1 MLFFPYS
8 IEVFLPV
15 LLLALILAF
24 VLKQNSLKVR
34 NWAELDSLE
43 KEYRPL
49 VELLKKN
56 KMTTYLNQI
65 EEIVDNLMIERDKVL
80 EIKKAAE
87 ENDLK
92 VSQMGALATQAEASL
107 RNIRKFIMRYEDHRD
122 ESISL
127 FKNLR
132 LTLLAPLE
140 NQAHVSAVMQ
150 KISNIEFIVE
160 ELDSNK

>member
-8 IEVFLPV
+8 VEFFLPV
-15 LLLALILAF
+15 LFLAFVLAF
-24 VLKQNSLKVR
+24 VLKQKSLKVR
-34 NWAELDSLE
+34 NWDELDSLE

-49 VELLKKN
+49 VEVLKQN
-56 KMTTYLNQI
+56 RMITYLNQI

-80 EIKKAAE
+80 KIKKAAE
-87 ENDLK
+87 ENDLT
-92 VSQMGALATQAEASL
+92 VAQRGALATQAEASL

-122 ESISL
+122 EAISL

-150 KISNIEFIVE
+150 KISNIKFMVE
-160 ELDSNK
+160 EFDSNK